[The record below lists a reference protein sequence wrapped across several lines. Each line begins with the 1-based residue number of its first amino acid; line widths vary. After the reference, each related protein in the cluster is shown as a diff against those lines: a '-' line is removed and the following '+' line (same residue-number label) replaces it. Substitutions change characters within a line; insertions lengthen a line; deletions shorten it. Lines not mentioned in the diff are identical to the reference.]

1 MNANNPDTSRG
12 QPASL
17 LRRLGAI
24 LYDSLLVLALMFLVT
39 LPFIAARDGEPVQPG
54 NNLIYQLCLA
64 TLIFVFFVGYWTRTG
79 RTLGM
84 QSWGLRVELADGS
97 TPGFGAASLRFFTAI
112 LSWLPVGVGFL
123 WQLWDKDKLTW
134 HDRASGTRLQY
145 YARKK

>member
-1 MNANNPDTSRG
+1 MNANIPETSHG

-24 LYDSLLVLALMFLVT
+24 LYDSLLVLSLMFLVT

-54 NNLIYQLCLA
+54 DNLIYQLFLA
-64 TLIFVFFVGYWTRTG
+64 ALIYSFFVGYWTRG

-97 TPGFGAASLRFFTAI
+97 APGIGAASLRFATAI
-112 LSWLPVGVGFL
+112 LSWLPAGLGFI
-123 WQLWDKDKLTW
+123 WQLWDKDELTW
-134 HDRASGTRLQY
+134 HDRASGTRLRY